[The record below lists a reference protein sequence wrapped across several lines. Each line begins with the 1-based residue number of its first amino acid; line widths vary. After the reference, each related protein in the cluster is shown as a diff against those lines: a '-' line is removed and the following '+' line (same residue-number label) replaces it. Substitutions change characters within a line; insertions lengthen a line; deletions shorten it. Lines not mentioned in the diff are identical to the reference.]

1 MLYEYALISVVI
13 ASGYWGYYF
22 LRHRPNGTATF
33 GIMQVGAAALA
44 GLGLLGRKY
53 DESILKV
60 AGAVGLGAGLCL
72 LVIGPLVRGLAR
84 RLAAMERIGIASRL
98 LDVAEVLAPGSGV
111 AEEKALL
118 GAMKDIREGRVEQTV
133 NALTA
138 AKDRS
143 PPETRLAIDERIAML
158 YLAAYRWNDAITYV
172 REHGLIPEVE
182 PDAPTQ
188 RDGVPL
194 PLRDALGI
202 APPVWVELLG
212 AYARTGDLDRAA
224 HMMARLETVC
234 TGRPDSAVWIHRARM
249 MFLALAG
256 RPDSVKALVAGKRAR
271 HMSPAARTYW
281 MAVALEHHGD
291 REAAAAQYERARQK
305 SRGRPRELIDEAL
318 VRLPTAKPVELS
330 PEATQIVELVESAAP
345 PAAIQVERLRGPW
358 MTWSLT
364 AAMFGVA
371 ITISLVVGST
381 SDLGVLVRSGA
392 MVRGL
397 VSEGEWWRLVSCIFV
412 HVGMVHLGVN
422 AIGLYF
428 LGRTAEE
435 LFGSVRALAIFA
447 VAGLAGAVASFL
459 AAPAG
464 ISTGASGAVFG
475 LLGALFVELTL
486 HRQRYRAAWK
496 RGMWGGLVVVTV
508 AQVAV
513 GFVYP
518 VIDQWAHGAGLGAG
532 ALMGGLLSTHAR
544 WAGAGKHLARGIA
557 ILFVVFAATA
567 VVMITRTSIVDSLDT
582 TRTEKVLAGDP
593 KIGDITVT
601 APKRW
606 IVVQDELSDPDGI
619 VMLLARRVKLEM
631 PDVQIAAWLKTI
643 EDPSEKSGFEKIV
656 RATDTV
662 IELPPGWTG
671 AESIGSFSD
680 AMGYSQQFRIL
691 MCGRQAGDS
700 IIVVRIFT
708 PDSVAR
714 AVPKL
719 LHELLSSI
727 VLKSGAP
734 KN

>member
-33 GIMQVGAAALA
+33 GIMQVAAAALA

-53 DESILKV
+53 DESILNI
-60 AGAVGLGAGLCL
+60 AGAVGLGAGMCL

-84 RLAAMERIGIASRL
+84 RLAGMERIGIASRL

-133 NALTA
+133 DALTA
-138 AKDRS
+138 AKDRA
-143 PPETRLAIDERIAML
+143 PAEARLAIDERIAML
-158 YLAAYRWNDAITYV
+158 YLAAYRWSDAIAYV

-182 PDAPTQ
+182 AQ
-188 RDGVPL
+188 SHRDGVQL

-212 AYARTGDLDRAA
+212 AFARTGDLDRAA
-224 HMMARLETVC
+224 RMMARLETVC
-234 TGRPDSAVWIHRARM
+234 TGRPDSAIWIHRARM

-256 RPDSVKALVAGKRAR
+256 RPDSVKTLVAGKRAR

-281 MAVALEHHGD
+281 MAVALEHRGD
-291 REAAAAQYERARQK
+291 RDGAATQYERARQK

-318 VRLPTAKPVELS
+318 ARLPTAKPVELS
-330 PEATQIVELVESAAP
+330 PETKEVVELVESSAP
-345 PAAIQVERLRGPW
+345 PALIQVERSRGPW
-358 MTWSLT
+358 TTWSLT
-364 AAMFGVA
+364 AAMVGVA
-371 ITISLVVGST
+371 IAIAVFVGPS
-381 SDLGVLVRSGA
+381 SDIGVLVRSGA
-392 MVRGL
+392 MVRNL
-397 VSEGEWWRLVSCIFV
+397 VAEGEWWRLVSCVFV
-412 HVGMVHLGVN
+412 HVGMVHLLVN

-428 LGRTAEE
+428 LGRTTEE

-447 VAGLAGAVASFL
+447 VSGIAGATASYL

-532 ALMGGLLSTHAR
+532 ALMGGLLSQYAR
-544 WAGAGKHLARGIA
+544 WAAIGKHLARGIA
-557 ILFVVFAATA
+557 ILFVAFAATA
-567 VVMITRTSIVDSLDT
+567 AVMVTRTTVAESLDAP
-582 TRTEKVLAGDP
+582 REQKVIAGDP
-593 KIGDITVT
+593 KIGDILVT

-606 IVVQDELSDPDGI
+606 LVTGDEVGDPDGI

-643 EDPSEKSGFEKIV
+643 EDPSQKSGFEKIT

-662 IELPPGWTG
+662 VELPPGWTG
-671 AESIGSFSD
+671 GEWIGSFADSMD
-680 AMGYSQQFRIL
+680 YSQQFRIV
-691 MCGRQAGDS
+691 MCGKRTEDS
-700 IIVVRIFT
+700 VIVVRIFA

-714 AVPKL
+714 AAPELLHDLLTSIVPK
-719 LHELLSSI
+719 
-727 VLKSGAP
+727 
-734 KN
+734 N